1 MQRELRVLFIVVVGT
16 LFMAGVATAHAQ
28 PVEFGVQAS
37 LADNDLDF
45 GIGARLITDFDALGD
60 HVKFIGTFDY
70 FFPNV
75 GNYWE
80 LNGNAVYVFAPRHS
94 TLRPYL
100 GGGLNLGHYSGG
112 GASDSKP
119 GLNLVGGINFRGR
132 SLKPFVEAKVEIRDD
147 GPFVVSAG
155 FRF

>member
-1 MQRELRVLFIVVVGT
+1 MRKGQCGLIVAGA
-16 LFMAGVATAHAQ
+16 LLMASMASAYDQ

-45 GIGARLITDFDALGD
+45 GIGARLITDFNALGD
-60 HVKFIGTFDY
+60 RVKFIGTFDY
-70 FFPNV
+70 FSPDA
-75 GNYWE
+75 GSYWE

-100 GGGLNLGHYSGG
+100 GGGLNLGHYSSG
-112 GASDSKP
+112 GASDSKL

-132 SLKPFVEAKVEIRDD
+132 SIKPFVESKVEIRDN

-155 FRF
+155 LRF

>member
-1 MQRELRVLFIVVVGT
+1 MQNMLRISAIFVGA
-16 LFMAGVATAHAQ
+16 LLMAGAATTHAQ

-37 LADNDLDF
+37 LADHDLNF
-45 GIGARLITDFDALGD
+45 GIGARLITDFNALGD
-60 HVKFIGTFDY
+60 HVKFIGSFDY
-70 FFPNV
+70 FFPDNDA
-75 GNYWE
+75 NYWE
-80 LNGNAVYVFAPRHS
+80 LNGNAVYLFTPRHS

-112 GASDSKP
+112 GVSDSKV

-132 SLKPFVEAKVEIRDD
+132 SLKPFVEAKIEIRDG
-147 GPFVVSAG
+147 GPFIASAG